1 MILLKDGINKFYE
14 NNMNNINL
22 CVDIGILKQIELDV
36 LKLRFAIGV
45 PKTLRQSEVAKELG
59 ITTGRVSQIEKKA
72 LTKLRNR
79 IEIIE

>member
-1 MILLKDGINKFYE
+1 MK
-14 NNMNNINL
+14 NINL
-22 CVDIGILKQIELDV
+22 LIDIGALKQTELDV

-45 PKTLRQSEVAKELG
+45 PKTFRQSDVAKELG

>member
-1 MILLKDGINKFYE
+1 MK
-14 NNMNNINL
+14 NINL
-22 CVDIGILKQIELDV
+22 LIDTRALKQIELDV

-45 PKTLRQSEVAKELG
+45 PKTLRQSEVAKEFG

>member
-1 MILLKDGINKFYE
+1 MSESHTLLAKVIHWGFILLYGY
-14 NNMNNINL
+14 
-22 CVDIGILKQIELDV
+22 GILKQIELDV

>member
-1 MILLKDGINKFYE
+1 MK
-14 NNMNNINL
+14 NINL
-22 CVDIGILKQIELDV
+22 LIDIGALKQTELDV

-45 PKTLRQSEVAKELG
+45 PKTFRQSDVAKELG
-59 ITTGRVSQIEKKA
+59 ITTGRVSQIEKKD

>member
-1 MILLKDGINKFYE
+1 MK
-14 NNMNNINL
+14 NINL
-22 CVDIGILKQIELDV
+22 LIDTRALKQIELDV